1 MNRTGIL
8 QVVSRK
14 LAPFV
19 VLFGFYLVSYGHLTP
34 GGGFQG
40 GVVIAAG
47 VILLLLG
54 QPPERLEGLVNVR
67 LFGLVETVS
76 LLLFLGAGII
86 GIILGGAFLQVLL
99 PTGSAGRIT
108 DAGFIFILNVV
119 IGMKVGAGIT
129 VICYR
134 LFMES

>member
-8 QVVSRK
+8 QVISRK

-19 VLFGFYLVSYGHLTP
+19 ILFGFYLVSFGHLTP

-40 GVVIAAG
+40 GVVIASG

-54 QPPERLEGLVNVR
+54 QPMEQLGGLVNIR
-67 LFGLVETVS
+67 LFGLAETLS
-76 LLLFLGAGII
+76 LVVFLGAGIA
-86 GIILGGAFLQVLL
+86 GIVLGGAFLQVLL
-99 PTGSAGRIT
+99 PTGATGRVT
-108 DAGFIFILNVV
+108 DAGFVFILNVV

-134 LFMES
+134 LFMET

>member
-8 QVVSRK
+8 PVISRK

-19 VLFGFYLVSYGHLTP
+19 VLFGFYLVSFGHLTP

-40 GVVIAAG
+40 GVVIASG

-54 QPPERLEGLVNVR
+54 QPPERLTGLVSAR
-67 LFGLVETVS
+67 LFGLTEALS
-76 LLLFLGAGII
+76 LMVFLGAGIA
-86 GIILGGAFLQVLL
+86 GILIGGAFLQVLL
-99 PTGSAGRIT
+99 PTGSQGRIT
-108 DAGFIFILNVV
+108 DAGFIFILNLV

-129 VICYR
+129 VMCYR